1 MSDCAGARECEF
13 EIQGTGRKTMQN
25 KAPSF
30 TPKRAD
36 SKLEHKIAGFVVV
49 FLWTCITPALFGQHA
64 ELISPA
70 NRKPAPAFQ
79 LVTDSGGKVRMS
91 DYRGKVVLLNF
102 WATECGG
109 CVLEIPSFIEIE
121 KAYKDK
127 GFTAIGISMDILY
140 ESLKDAN
147 EAWGRVRPF
156 MAKRGINYTIAMGDD
171 AISKAY
177 ALNAFPA
184 TYLIDKS
191 GRIAV
196 AYVGVVVNKDNV
208 ATNIKSLLSEK

>member
-1 MSDCAGARECEF
+1 
-13 EIQGTGRKTMQN
+13 MQS
-25 KAPSF
+25 KAPNF
-30 TPKRAD
+30 TPKRAG
-36 SKLEHKIAGFVVV
+36 SKLTHKIAGFVIV
-49 FLWTCITPALFGQHA
+49 FVWTCITPALFGQQDVHA
-64 ELISPA
+64 ALIPPA

-79 LVTDSGGKVRMS
+79 LVTEDGTKMRISG
-91 DYRGKVVLLNF
+91 YRGKVVLLNF
-102 WATECGG
+102 WATDCGG
-109 CVLEIPSFIEIE
+109 CVREIPSFIEFE

-127 GFTAIGISMDILY
+127 GFTAIGVSMDISY

-156 MAKRGINYTIAMGDD
+156 MAKHGINYTIAMGDD

-191 GRIAV
+191 GNIAV
-196 AYVGVVVNKDNV
+196 AYVGMVIDKGNV
-208 ATNIKSLLSEK
+208 ETNIRSLLAER